1 MTPAD
6 YVIVFLCVVSAG
18 VGIWRGFAK
27 EALSLLTLLAAIWL
41 AWRFAGVVEPYLGEW
56 AGAPEVKVW
65 AARVVVFVSVLVIGG
80 VIAWLTRT
88 LIRHSGLTGADRL
101 LGAAFGL
108 VRGAVVVGLAVIVL
122 EFTELDQDP
131 WWQQAQLRPYAD
143 RVAAAVRYYA
153 ELGTRYIQEQPPV

>member
-1 MTPAD
+1 
-6 YVIVFLCVVSAG
+6 
-18 VGIWRGFAK
+18 
-27 EALSLLTLLAAIWL
+27 
-41 AWRFAGVVEPYLGEW
+41 
-56 AGAPEVKVW
+56 
-65 AARVVVFVSVLVIGG
+65 VVFVSVLVIGG